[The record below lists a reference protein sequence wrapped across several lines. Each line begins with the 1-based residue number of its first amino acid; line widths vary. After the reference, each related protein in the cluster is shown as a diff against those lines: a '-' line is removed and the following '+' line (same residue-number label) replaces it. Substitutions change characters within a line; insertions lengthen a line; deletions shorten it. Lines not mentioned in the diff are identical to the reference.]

1 MKPQHILVP
10 ASLLLFAADP
20 ASALTPMWNPL
31 YSAAVEGSTSNI
43 VPVKHSWFYK
53 CNKYHGVHDR
63 QRCYEMHGLNS
74 NGKRVKSGL

>member
-43 VPVKHSWFYK
+43 VPVKRIVLQ
-53 CNKYHGVHDR
+53 VH
-63 QRCYEMHGLNS
+63 
-74 NGKRVKSGL
+74 